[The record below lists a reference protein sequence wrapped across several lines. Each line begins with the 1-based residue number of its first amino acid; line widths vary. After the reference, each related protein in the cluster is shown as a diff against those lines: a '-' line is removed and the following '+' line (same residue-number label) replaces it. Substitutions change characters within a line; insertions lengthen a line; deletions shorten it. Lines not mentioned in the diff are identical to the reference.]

1 MKKVK
6 YPLIAALFAS
16 FFVLAGCGDD
26 KDPRISDADAMCLK
40 VIRMGGKCN
49 GMSGGDGGGS
59 TTTTT
64 VTQTV
69 VSQ

>member
-16 FFVLAGCGDD
+16 FVLLAGCGDD

-40 VIRMGGKCN
+40 IIRMGGQCN
-49 GMSGGDGGGS
+49 GMMGGGGGG